1 MDGKGFEASGKGI
14 QEPRARGSQA
24 LSSCSVRGKRR
35 EGGGVSWGRA
45 GPLHSSPGPAVLP
58 SVALIPPGG
67 TVHSTCVPACWDV
80 SSLGVWIL
88 ISSCV

>member
-14 QEPRARGSQA
+14 QEPWARGSQA
-24 LSSCSVRGKRR
+24 LSFCSVRGKRR
-35 EGGGVSWGRA
+35 ERGGVSRA
-45 GPLHSSPGPAVLP
+45 GPAVLP

-67 TVHSTCVPACWDV
+67 IVHSTCVPAYWDV